1 MFYNGY
7 MPKDSNKII
16 LQVTCADQAGIIARI
31 TDAIFA
37 SGGNILKLEQHVEEP
52 DFFFMRLEVDL
63 STSSKTIDDVKS
75 DLKEL
80 EQVLEATISW
90 RAADYMPKAAVLVSK
105 EPHCLI
111 DLLARQEAGDLKCEI
126 PMVISSAPDLEY
138 ICKRHD
144 IPFYHLPIADGNE
157 AEQQTAIVQ
166 LLDQANIDLIVLAR
180 YMRILSPD
188 FVARYPE
195 RIINIHHSFLP
206 AFKGARPYHQA
217 WDRGVKII
225 GASAHY
231 ATADLDEGPILAQ
244 DVRPVSHR
252 DTVQDMT
259 KAGRDI
265 ERRVLGEAVNAW
277 LDYRIIVH
285 NRRCIVFE

>member
-1 MFYNGY
+1 MSEA
-7 MPKDSNKII
+7 KNKII
-16 LQVTCADQAGIIARI
+16 LQVTCPDQPGIIARI
-31 TDAIFA
+31 TDVIFA
-37 SGGNILKLEQHVEEP
+37 NGGNILKLEQHVEEP
-52 DFFFMRLEVDL
+52 DFFFMRVEIDL
-63 STSSKTIDDVKS
+63 SKSSKTLDDFQAE
-75 DLKEL
+75 LKVL
-80 EQVLEATISW
+80 EQTLQATISW
-90 RAADYMPKAAVLVSK
+90 RAADYAPKVAILVSK
-105 EPHCLI
+105 APHCLI
-111 DLLARQEAGDLKCEI
+111 DLLAKKESGELGCEI
-126 PMVISSAPDLEY
+126 PLVISSTPDLEY

-144 IPFYHLPIADGNE
+144 IPFHHLPITDGNE
-157 AEQQTAIVQ
+157 AEQQVAIGKLVEE
-166 LLDQANIDLIVLAR
+166 ANIDLIVLAR
-180 YMRILSPD
+180 YMRILAPD

-217 WDRGVKII
+217 WERGVKII

-252 DTVQDMT
+252 DTAMDMI

-265 ERRVLGEAVNAW
+265 ERRVLGEAVSVW

-285 NRRCIVFE
+285 NRRCIVFK